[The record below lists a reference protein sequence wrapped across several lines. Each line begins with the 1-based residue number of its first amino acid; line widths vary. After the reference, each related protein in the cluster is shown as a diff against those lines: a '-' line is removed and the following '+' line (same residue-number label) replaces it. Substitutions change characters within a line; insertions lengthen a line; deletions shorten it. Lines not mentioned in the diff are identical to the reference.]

1 MDSNSN
7 QRADARIPHYVL
19 YDKVTGTA
27 IGRHRY
33 FDLPANQYV
42 EVEAEDD
49 NTVALFADDKSTL
62 DRVSEN
68 SAANLAVLKTEL
80 TLGASLRNLR
90 VTKNRLVE
98 QPRLVMYSDKDE
110 LEGNGED
117 SATLTIMLEND
128 KGKAIAKAKDEVL
141 VTTTR
146 GKLSAR
152 GGLLKLENG
161 RATLTLR
168 SVPETVQVVTVRCEL
183 VDGGAE
189 PAEVRLA
196 FV

>member
-1 MDSNSN
+1 MAKTSTSQGQDLSY
-7 QRADARIPHYVL
+7 IV
-19 YDKVTGTA
+19 YDKVTGVP
-27 IGRHRY
+27 IGRHQL
-33 FDLPANQYV
+33 FDAVANKYV
-42 EVEAEDD
+42 EADEAEIIALYAGDD
-49 NTVALFADDKSTL
+49 AMMQRVTEAD
-62 DRVSEN
+62 
-68 SAANLAVLKTEL
+68 AANLAVLK
-80 TLGASLRNLR
+80 ASLPDAQGRMRMR
-90 VTKNRLVE
+90 VSKNRLVE
-98 QPRLVMYSDKDE
+98 QPKLVMFSDKDE

-117 SATLTIMLEND
+117 SATLTIMLQND
-128 KGKAIAKAKDEVL
+128 KGKAVAKAKDEVL

-152 GGLLKLENG
+152 GGLLNLQNG

-183 VDGGAE
+183 VNGGAE